1 MKDILNSL
9 KSKQNLRR
17 ICLMAAAAILI
28 LIATAILAPRY
39 RAYIQKD
46 HRETCFK
53 LDLYV
58 DSRYREQV
66 RESAADAGAAE
77 DEQIIREIVMNSF
90 EVELD
95 EEMSTDALC
104 REGGTVTFA
113 AEEDPRRVH
122 IFCTVHGEQYENLPV
137 ESE

>member
-1 MKDILNSL
+1 
-9 KSKQNLRR
+9 
-17 ICLMAAAAILI
+17 
-28 LIATAILAPRY
+28 
-39 RAYIQKD
+39 
-46 HRETCFK
+46 
-53 LDLYV
+53 V

-77 DEQIIREIVMNSF
+77 DEQIIREIVLNSF